1 MSDHILVLNAGSSS
15 LKFALY
21 PVDGDWKALY
31 RLRGEL
37 EGIGHA
43 PRLHARTPQGPL
55 AQEETL
61 FCPDP
66 RSFGPREAVAFL
78 LEWLSRQLA
87 PHRLVG
93 AGHRVVHGGRRFSA
107 PVLITPEVMDELQQL
122 VPLARL
128 HEPWELE
135 AIRTLSQARPD
146 LPQVACFD
154 TAFHAT
160 QPEVA
165 RRFALPRHF
174 HDEGVKRYGFHGLSY
189 EYATHA
195 LPELVGER
203 ALGRVVVAHLG
214 NGASLCALRELKS
227 IATTMG
233 FTALDGLV
241 MGTRPGALD
250 PGVLLYLIQERHMT
264 VEQVSDLLYF
274 RSGLLGVSGISH
286 DMRALL
292 ASPDVR
298 AQEAV
303 ELFVYRVVREVGSLA
318 AALGGLDVLAFSG
331 GIGERSPEIR
341 ERICAQLAWL
351 GIKLDPDANRAGG
364 PLVSTAASPVPVCVV
379 HCNEE
384 LVIARHTCRLLQ
396 QQGRIVRRR
405 SASSAPAPLR

>member
-1 MSDHILVLNAGSSS
+1 MSDHILVVNAGSSS
-15 LKFALY
+15 VKFAVY
-21 PVDGDWKALY
+21 PVDGDWKAHY
-31 RLRGEL
+31 CMRGEL

-55 AQEETL
+55 ADEEL
-61 FCPDP
+61 PPSGDA

-78 LEWLSRQLA
+78 VEWLGRHLVQ
-87 PHRLVG
+87 HRLVA
-93 AGHRVVHGGRRFSA
+93 AGHRVVHGGERFSA
-107 PVLITPEVMDELQQL
+107 PVLMTPEVMSELQQL

-135 AIRTLSQARPD
+135 AIRVLAQVRPD
-146 LPQVACFD
+146 LHQVACFD

-165 RRFALPRHF
+165 RRFALPRRF

-189 EYATHA
+189 EYAAHA
-195 LPELVGER
+195 LPVLVGDR

-214 NGASLCALRELKS
+214 NGASLCALQGLKS
-227 IATTMG
+227 VATTMG

-250 PGVLLYLIQERHMT
+250 PGVLLYLMQERNMT

-274 RSGLLGVSGISH
+274 RSGLLGVSGLSH

-292 ASPDVR
+292 ASLDPR

-341 ERICAQLAWL
+341 ERVCTQLAWL
-351 GIKLDPDANRAGG
+351 GIELDPGANQAGG
-364 PLVSTAASPVPVCVV
+364 PMVSAPASPVPVCVV

-396 QQGRIVRRR
+396 RRGLIAR
-405 SASSAPAPLR
+405 SRPAATA

>member
-1 MSDHILVLNAGSSS
+1 MSDHVLVVNAGSSS
-15 LKFALY
+15 VKFAVY
-21 PVDGDWKALY
+21 PVDGDWKVHY

-43 PRLHARTPQGPL
+43 PRLHARTPEGPL
-55 AQEETL
+55 AREETL
-61 FCPDP
+61 PSRDA

-78 LEWLSRQLA
+78 VGWLGRHLTQ
-87 PHRLVG
+87 HRLVA
-93 AGHRVVHGGRRFSA
+93 AGHRVVHGGERFSA
-107 PVLITPEVMDELQQL
+107 PVLIAPEVMDYLQQL

-135 AIRTLSQARPD
+135 AIRTLAQARPD
-146 LPQVACFD
+146 LHQVACFD

-165 RRFALPRHF
+165 RRFALPRRF

-195 LPELVGER
+195 LPALVGDR
-203 ALGRVVVAHLG
+203 ASGRVVVAHLG
-214 NGASLCALRELKS
+214 NGASLCALQGLKS
-227 IATTMG
+227 VATTMG

-250 PGVLLYLIQERHMT
+250 PGVLLYLIQERNMT

-274 RSGLLGVSGISH
+274 RSGLLGVSGLSH

-292 ASPDVR
+292 ASPDAR

-303 ELFVYRVVREVGSLA
+303 ELFVYRVVREVGSLV

-341 ERICAQLAWL
+341 ERVCAQLAWL

-364 PLVSTAASPVPVCVV
+364 PIVSAAASPVPVCVV

-384 LVIARHTCRLLQ
+384 LVIARHACRLLQ
-396 QQGRIVRRR
+396 QRGLIARRR
-405 SASSAPAPLR
+405 HPFAT

>member
-61 FCPDP
+61 LCPDP

-78 LEWLSRQLA
+78 LEWLGRQLA

-135 AIRTLSQARPD
+135 VIRTLSQARPD

-165 RRFALPRHF
+165 RRFALPRRF

-203 ALGRVVVAHLG
+203 ASGRVVVAHLG

-351 GIKLDPDANRAGG
+351 GIKLDPDANRAGR

-384 LVIARHTCRLLQ
+384 LVIARHACRLLQ
-396 QQGRIVRRR
+396 QEGLITRRR